1 MDSFERDTVLCI
13 EMEYADG
20 GSLAQYLTQRV
31 KRIDEREILMIFH
44 QITSAITYMHQHHI
58 LHRYRMCSL

>member
-1 MDSFERDTVLCI
+1 MDSFERDGILYI

-31 KRIDEREILMIFH
+31 KRIDEREVLAIFH
-44 QITSAITYMHQHHI
+44 QITAALSHMHQHHI
-58 LHRYRMCSL
+58 LHR